1 MNIVWIT
8 MIESLLRIVADVV
21 LIVVG
26 ILLIRALS
34 RYNGNNFRS

>member
-8 MIESLLRIVADVV
+8 MVESLLRIVSNVV

-26 ILLIRALS
+26 ILLIRALN
-34 RYNGNNFRS
+34 RYNRKNSGQ